1 MGVETESM
9 KIARSSM
16 EEIEV
21 FKNADS
27 PTGERI
33 KLFIDELEPIE
44 VAGGSGHL
52 EMPPRLP
59 VLPLQ
64 ACVGPGDLDFDLDF
78 MVNLELDPD
87 VEYHSG
93 QEVQRI
99 SVINNLPDLLR
110 DSHADCMRRVVPKV
124 REVLHVA
131 QADMQLA
138 ASSAFIQILRKDLV
152 PVQNYAQTF
161 LQTILSSVDNK
172 DPDEWNGS
180 CFRSPDTEIATAWLD
195 TLLDVID
202 LLPKDIIKKEILT
215 IAIEKGQLSQP
226 VQTRLSC
233 CKILGKI
240 ATRFEPFVIKKEI
253 LPVVQSLC
261 QDVEYEVRGCMC
273 LQLDPVSRGLGLEA
287 TKSAILPE
295 LVELT
300 NDEESYVR
308 IAGLQ
313 TVVNILT
320 LVDEDTCRATL
331 IPLVCKFC
339 QQAMKTEDV
348 TLPIVAKEI
357 GRLAH
362 GFLAYLTEEQKLW
375 FVDFFKSMCRVG
387 LSENKQNKNK
397 EAEKDSPTKD
407 QGSVELFVPV
417 LPDILELEERVIE
430 TRRNCAFNFPA
441 MVMFVGAKS
450 FKAELGTCFSHLCK
464 DPNVEVR
471 KTLSSGFHEIS
482 GMMGSHVNNL
492 LGDLIVLL
500 KDENTEVLKGVVT
513 HLPDTITSICGPLT
527 HQAMHEAKQN
537 QIADIIPAILSAEL
551 VIASSNDWRLQEMIV
566 EHFRC
571 FQYLTNS
578 ENIYNKIIP
587 VLMRKLRTARAMPVR
602 LAATRSTLSLVRN
615 IKKMEQRSNILCT
628 LVEDFCH
635 GYSCRNRSLFID
647 ICRVTIEYYSKAYFK
662 ETFFESL
669 VSLHTDPIPNI
680 RYRLCSVLPDLKR
693 IIKLPSDKM
702 LHQLL
707 DSCVRRLL
715 IGEKDRDVALA
726 VKIAVEEMDKIPVQ
740 MESAL
745 TRRIMMEEDVED
757 QKKEADEKR
766 LIELEERE
774 LKKEEEAAK
783 AKADKKGMKDNA
795 SKIPA
800 PKKSKG
806 SVCGKSERESAGIK
820 RTPSTTNST
829 TSTST
834 TVKANT
840 ETESRI
846 PLANRSKLARTK
858 SDSAASKLSSTKTS
872 RSGVSGVPTPSSAG
886 SRKSSV
892 SKMAASEG
900 AQRRA
905 SISSPPISVTE
916 KGAVRKNS
924 NGSIPVKSTKKT
936 K

>member
-1 MGVETESM
+1 MTAMVLYSYFNF
-9 KIARSSM
+9 S
-16 EEIEV
+16 
-21 FKNADS
+21 N
-27 PTGERI
+27 
-33 KLFIDELEPIE
+33 
-44 VAGGSGHL
+44 VA
-52 EMPPRLP
+52 
-59 VLPLQ
+59 V
-64 ACVGPGDLDFDLDF
+64 
-78 MVNLELDPD
+78 
-87 VEYHSG
+87 HSG

-172 DPDEWNGS
+172 DP
-180 CFRSPDTEIATAWLD
+180 EIATAWLD

-202 LLPKDIIKKEILT
+202 LLPKDIIKKE
-215 IAIEKGQLSQP
+215 P

-348 TLPIVAKEI
+348 TLPI
-357 GRLAH
+357 
-362 GFLAYLTEEQKLW
+362 KLW

-407 QGSVELFVPV
+407 QVPV

-430 TRRNCAFNFPA
+430 TRRNCAFNFP
-441 MVMFVGAKS
+441 
-450 FKAELGTCFSHLCK
+450 
-464 DPNVEVR
+464 
-471 KTLSSGFHEIS
+471 
-482 GMMGSHVNNL
+482 
-492 LGDLIVLL
+492 
-500 KDENTEVLKGVVT
+500 
-513 HLPDTITSICGPLT
+513 
-527 HQAMHEAKQN
+527 QN

-726 VKIAVEEMDKIPVQ
+726 
-740 MESAL
+740 L

-905 SISSPPISVTE
+905 SISSPPIS
-916 KGAVRKNS
+916 GQRRKPNDDIMS
-924 NGSIPVKSTKKT
+924 GQFGVPK
-936 K
+936 